1 MVKIEY
7 IISLYSYE
15 LVDYLRPE
23 RSVWVRQKPD
33 HGGNR
38 KEHSSRVSV
47 ESNKEID

>member
-7 IISLYSYE
+7 IISLHSYE

-33 HGGNR
+33 HGGTEKNTL
-38 KEHSSRVSV
+38 VGLV
-47 ESNKEID
+47 